1 MRARKAPGNARHEI
15 FVISAHMEWRY
26 DKNDKPA
33 RNVFELGLKKHIL
46 VPEYVKLYAEF
57 LVGINDV
64 ANARV
69 LFERAVAVAADA
81 ASGKID
87 SDSKNIIP
95 GTNRTTGVLSMG
107 PQERE
112 RRTNVLRDVF
122 DLFVSFE
129 HHHGSSGTMSSVEQR
144 RHVVLGGPGG
154 GAIDAAPAIITAL
167 IARHSFLDLAPCTFE
182 QQAHYVKLG
191 ATMPRRNTSVDTKNT
206 NVPPPVPP
214 PIPPPRPPPLRKGE
228 VPPGAACAAAAAAAA
243 AAALAQLPKAPKAG
257 GNIPKI
263 MPPPPP
269 PGSAAATAA
278 IVVSSLPAE
287 LGVFFRLLPAS
298 SSFGCEAPPHVVD
311 AVMETLLT
319 HDLSPEAGALTVATR
334 NETFGVG
341 VGAKSGDKR
350 KAPASANNKGPLTS
364 SSNKP
369 PPMDVF
375 RMRQAKQART
385 DNAEF
390 Q

>member
-144 RHVVLGGPGG
+144 RHVALGGPGG
-154 GAIDAAPAIITAL
+154 GAIDAAPAILTAL

-206 NVPPPVPP
+206 NVPPA
-214 PIPPPRPPPLRKGE
+214 E
-228 VPPGAACAAAAAAAA
+228 T
-243 AAALAQLPKAPKAG
+243 
-257 GNIPKI
+257 
-263 MPPPPP
+263 
-269 PGSAAATAA
+269 AAATERRSASRRGVRGGGCGGSSCGSGSAPKGTKGWWKHSQNHASAA
-278 IVVSSLPAE
+278 GARLRGGDRGDC
-287 LGVFFRLLPAS
+287 GVFPPRRARCLLP
-298 SSFGCEAPPHVVD
+298 FAPRLEFLRLRSTSARRRRSD
-311 AVMETLLT
+311 GNFA
-319 HDLSPEAGALTVATR
+319 DTR
-334 NETFGVG
+334 LV
-341 VGAKSGDKR
+341 
-350 KAPASANNKGPLTS
+350 P
-364 SSNKP
+364 
-369 PPMDVF
+369 
-375 RMRQAKQART
+375 
-385 DNAEF
+385 
-390 Q
+390 

>member
-144 RHVVLGGPGG
+144 RHVALGGHGG
-154 GAIDAAPAIITAL
+154 GAIDAAPAILTAL

-206 NVPPPVPP
+206 NVPPPRRDRRRYGKAKCLPARRARRRLRRQQLRLWLSSQRHQRLVETFPKSCLRRRRPAPRRRPRRLWCLPSPP
-214 PIPPPRPPPLRKGE
+214 SSVSSSVCSPPR
-228 VPPGAACAAAAAAAA
+228 VPSVA
-243 AAALAQLPKAPKAG
+243 KH
-257 GNIPKI
+257 
-263 MPPPPP
+263 
-269 PGSAAATAA
+269 
-278 IVVSSLPAE
+278 
-287 LGVFFRLLPAS
+287 FR
-298 SSFGCEAPPHVVD
+298 
-311 AVMETLLT
+311 
-319 HDLSPEAGALTVATR
+319 
-334 NETFGVG
+334 
-341 VGAKSGDKR
+341 
-350 KAPASANNKGPLTS
+350 TS
-364 SSNKP
+364 ST
-369 PPMDVF
+369 
-375 RMRQAKQART
+375 Q
-385 DNAEF
+385 
-390 Q
+390 